1 MGPLGFR
8 YVEEDEFWEVVVYP
22 TPVELLGGTHDGA
35 VVAPSFSLDLEGLR
49 AAFDRVDDF
58 SWNALGLN
66 DPDGPYVWV
75 EGDYRGHDV
84 WLRVL
89 AQAPEGE
96 DPGMKLD
103 VSGKGRG

>member
-1 MGPLGFR
+1 
-8 YVEEDEFWEVVVYP
+8 
-22 TPVELLGGTHDGA
+22 
-35 VVAPSFSLDLEGLR
+35 VAPGFALDLERLR

-58 SWNALGLN
+58 GWNALRLN

-75 EGDYRGHDV
+75 EGDYRGHDI

-89 AQAPEGE
+89 SQAPEDE